1 MTANRTPDTT
11 AARVVAAAEA
21 ALAAQGFVS
30 TIDVLT
36 GLGWLP
42 PVNLDRWRQGRIDH
56 LEDVITAAPP
66 KLARAMA
73 TLREWAEARGLQPS
87 ETAYVARTRDRR
99 PLRFSASGDA
109 AIERAYTTH
118 WVSPDMSATQRT
130 RLAERQSRP
139 PDLVVISPL
148 NDWTCTACDGTGSL
162 LMMEGA
168 GPVCLACADMDH
180 LVFLPAGDTALTRR
194 AKRASGLSAVVVRF
208 SRARK
213 RYERQG
219 VLVEEEALV
228 AAEQSCLADEEARRR
243 RRERAEAA
251 RAEQDETFVEAFAAE
266 ILELFPGCP
275 TDRAA
280 AIAGHA
286 PHAAAVG
293 SAGPLPVR
301 RSTSAPSRWRSRR
314 RSVTSTPITTSC

>member
-118 WVSPDMSATQRT
+118 
-130 RLAERQSRP
+130 
-139 PDLVVISPL
+139 
-148 NDWTCTACDGTGSL
+148 
-162 LMMEGA
+162 
-168 GPVCLACADMDH
+168 
-180 LVFLPAGDTALTRR
+180 
-194 AKRASGLSAVVVRF
+194 
-208 SRARK
+208 
-213 RYERQG
+213 
-219 VLVEEEALV
+219 
-228 AAEQSCLADEEARRR
+228 
-243 RRERAEAA
+243 
-251 RAEQDETFVEAFAAE
+251 
-266 ILELFPGCP
+266 
-275 TDRAA
+275 
-280 AIAGHA
+280 
-286 PHAAAVG
+286 
-293 SAGPLPVR
+293 
-301 RSTSAPSRWRSRR
+301 
-314 RSVTSTPITTSC
+314 